1 MGWMPI
7 TFLFLLRPFPISHY
21 YSTRSINSLPFSSPP
36 EYNQK
41 VWGKFVRLPTLQRK
55 NESVAKVGG
64 EIHLVPTIFGVGC
77 DASHGSQRVAAPMAS
92 ASAAAAR
99 ADDDDKRRV
108 IIVLD
113 AMMRCGGVDSCCTR
127 RRRRRCNALA
137 DIRLRYKL
145 TSPLHAAAR
154 FVSRHRPPSQR
165 RPSARL
171 QSVDTR

>member
-1 MGWMPI
+1 MFGGN
-7 TFLFLLRPFPISHY
+7 LLGCPRCSEKT
-21 YSTRSINSLPFSSPP
+21 SRL
-36 EYNQK
+36 QK
-41 VWGKFVRLPTLQRK
+41 LGCQ
-55 NESVAKVGG
+55 
-64 EIHLVPTIFGVGC
+64 IHLVPTIFGVGC

-92 ASAAAAR
+92 ASAAAAAR
-99 ADDDDKRRV
+99 SDDDDKRRV

-113 AMMRCGGVDSCCTR
+113 AVMRCGGYTASVDSCCRR
-127 RRRRRCNALA
+127 RRRRRCDALA

-145 TSPLHAAAR
+145 TSPLHAAASAR